1 MKSGFS
7 SVHGLMNGHG
17 WIITRAV
24 IQSRAST
31 VQVRMKKVCYQ
42 KALPLNGK
50 HPSQVKDLQT
60 GKTVA
65 QVFDKTI
72 SFIRYLLSWYFIQTT
87 QCLGLPHT
95 SHSGYL

>member
-1 MKSGFS
+1 ML
-7 SVHGLMNGHG
+7 GLMNGHG

-31 VQVRMKKVCYQ
+31 VQVRMKKNCYQ
-42 KALPLNGK
+42 KVLPLNGK

-65 QVFDKTI
+65 QVFGKAI
-72 SFIRYLLSWYFIQTT
+72 LFIRHLLSWCFIQTA
-87 QCLGLPHT
+87 QCLGLPRT
-95 SHSGYL
+95 SPSGYL